1 VFSARHLYV
10 IGIILPLTVI
20 GCRST
25 NSSRG
30 KDVVPFTTGD
40 VEPILGQGYDSL
52 VQELRQAS
60 SCVSGQIAKV
70 GTNAGSIN
78 LGQNVSSDSIM
89 KELSGEVKG
98 TAKVAFMD
106 VGAGAGFYRSI
117 NRSKSAANLVY
128 AVRIDTGSEQ
138 LRSIS
143 LTDAAKSLS
152 TEAMMQ
158 TCGDDYVMQIN
169 RGGMLTITLN
179 LDFANEE
186 SRQKWQSQLKLTG
199 PWPEV
204 SKDLMR
210 KLEQKGMDG
219 TLTVNVTQLGGTP
232 NQSLMAVRSC
242 SMTSVEEFNTCRQ
255 RIDDLMNYA
264 STEFPRQVESQP
276 AVLNYITAPLKN
288 LGVKGLPTLSDEI
301 IAIRSEL
308 EKMRQNSLTLE
319 SALSLAK
326 DKNLELDSA
335 LAGSVKSNADRI
347 KQLAKACFS
356 YQLTTA
362 GAADFGACTSQFA
375 QLNGSLQDINRAA
388 LDIKE
393 LGINGDSQI
402 GNSIVNSTTK
412 TITVAYAIGAG
423 KTWDYG
429 KKIPVGVDGVPTDG
443 SAATL
448 SSNSLSPTDK
458 LGALLL
464 RVDQTY
470 RRADS
475 AGRVDIAPGES
486 ISFVMNDGLG
496 DYGDNVGAQQVYW
509 RCVNC
514 RDQDEK
520 RQTYR
525 LRVKASDQ
533 EGVVFRNPD
542 GITATYHVAAYG
554 KWRSSRF
561 AAFSSPQG
569 LNNECGGSC
578 AMSSAPSQSLV
589 MVQGTYSPVLV
600 GSRGNIGIKP
610 SEPARFTLND
620 SRSGYGDNEGEIEI
634 ILQCVKCNL
643 ASHAL
648 ILDPEED

>member
-1 VFSARHLYV
+1 MLSSRHLIV
-10 IGIILPLTVI
+10 LGVLVPLIGTS
-20 GCRST
+20 CRST
-25 NSSRG
+25 NASRG
-30 KDVVPFTTGD
+30 KDVVPFNVGD

-60 SCVSGQIAKV
+60 SCVSGQVAKV
-70 GTNAGSIN
+70 GTNSGSIN
-78 LGQNVSSDSIM
+78 LGQNVSSDAVM

-117 NRSKSAANLVY
+117 NRNKSAANLVY
-128 AVRIDTGSEQ
+128 AVRINTGSEQ
-138 LRSIS
+138 LRGVG
-143 LTDAAKSLS
+143 LTDAAKAQAIDAL
-152 TEAMMQ
+152 MQ
-158 TCGDDYVMQIN
+158 TCGDEYVMQIN

-186 SRQKWQSQLKLTG
+186 SRLKWQTQLKLSG

-204 SKDLMR
+204 SKDIMR

-219 TLTVNVTQLGGTP
+219 TLTINVTQLGGTP
-232 NQSLMAVRSC
+232 NQSLLAVRSC
-242 SMTSVEEFNTCRQ
+242 SMTSAEEFNTCRQ
-255 RIDDLMNYA
+255 RVDDLMNYA
-264 STEFPRQVESQP
+264 STEFPKQVESQP

-301 IAIRSEL
+301 IAIRAEL
-308 EKMRQNSLTLE
+308 EKMRQDSLTLE
-319 SALSLAK
+319 GAVNLAA
-326 DKNLELDSA
+326 DKNVELDPALTSA
-335 LAGSVKSNADRI
+335 VKGNADRI

-356 YQLTTA
+356 YQINA
-362 GAADFGACTSQFA
+362 SGVADFGGCTSQFA
-375 QLNGSLQDINRAA
+375 QLNGSLQAINKQA
-388 LDIKE
+388 LEIKE
-393 LGINGDSQI
+393 LGVNADSQI
-402 GNSIVNSTTK
+402 GNSIVNSSTK
-412 TITVAYAIGAG
+412 TMTIAYAVGAG
-423 KTWDYG
+423 KTWEYG
-429 KKIPVGVDGVPTDG
+429 NRIAVGVDGVPVNG
-443 SAATL
+443 SAANL
-448 SSNSLSPTDK
+448 SSNALSPSDK
-458 LGALLL
+458 LGSLLL

-470 RRADS
+470 RRADGS
-475 AGRVDIAPGES
+475 GRVDIAPGES

-496 DYGDNVGAQQVYW
+496 DYSDNVGAQQVYW
-509 RCVNC
+509 RCVTC

-542 GITATYHVAAYG
+542 GITSTYHVAAYG

-578 AMSSAPSQSLV
+578 AMSAAPSQSLV

-600 GSRGNIGIKP
+600 GSHGSIGIKP
-610 SEPARFTLND
+610 SEPAHFTLND
-620 SRSGYGDNEGEIEI
+620 SKSGFADNQGEIEI

-648 ILDPEED
+648 ILDAEED

>member
-1 VFSARHLYV
+1 VFSARPLYV
-10 IGIILPLTVI
+10 IGVLLPLI
-20 GCRST
+20 NASCRST
-25 NSSRG
+25 NASRG
-30 KDVVPFTTGD
+30 KDVVPFTAGD

-60 SCVSGQIAKV
+60 SCVSGQTAKV

-78 LGQNVSSDSIM
+78 LGQNVSTENIM

-106 VGAGAGFYRSI
+106 VGTGAGFYRSI
-117 NRSKSAANLVY
+117 NRNKSAANLVY

-138 LRSIS
+138 LRSIN
-143 LTDAAKSLS
+143 LTDAAKALS
-152 TEAMMQ
+152 TESMMQ
-158 TCGDDYVMQIN
+158 TCGDEYVMQIN
-169 RGGMLTITLN
+169 RGGLLTITLN

-186 SRQKWQSQLKLTG
+186 SRLKWQSQLKLTG

-204 SKDLMR
+204 SKDITR

-219 TLTVNVTQLGGTP
+219 TLTVNVNQLGGTP
-232 NQSLMAVRSC
+232 NQSLLAVRSC
-242 SMTSVEEFNTCRQ
+242 SMTSVEEFNACRQ

-264 STEFPRQVESQP
+264 STEFPKQVESQP
-276 AVLNYITAPLKN
+276 TVLNYVTAPLKN
-288 LGVKGLPTLSDEI
+288 LGVKGLPTLSNEI

-308 EKMRQNSLTLE
+308 EKMRQDSLSLE
-319 SALSLAK
+319 AAVNLAK
-326 DKNLELDSA
+326 DKNVELDQQ
-335 LAGSVKSNADRI
+335 LAGAVKSNAERI

-356 YQLTTA
+356 YQLTGA

-375 QLNGSLQDINRAA
+375 QLNGSLQDVNRLAVDIN
-388 LDIKE
+388 E
-393 LGINGDSQI
+393 LGINADSQI

-412 TITVAYAIGAG
+412 TMTIAYAIGTG

-429 KKIPVGVDGVPTDG
+429 KKIPVGIDGVPTDG
-443 SAATL
+443 SAAQL

-458 LGALLL
+458 LGAMLL
-464 RVDQTY
+464 RTDQSY
-470 RRADS
+470 RRADQS
-475 AGRVDIAPGES
+475 GRVDIAPGES

-496 DYGDNVGAQQVYW
+496 DYGDNVGAQQIYW

-514 RDQDEK
+514 REQDEK

-533 EGVVFRNPD
+533 EGVIFRNPD

-569 LNNECGGSC
+569 LNNECGGNC

-589 MVQGTYSPVLV
+589 MVQGTYNPVLV

-620 SRSGYGDNEGEIEI
+620 SRSGFSDNEGEIEI

-643 ASHAL
+643 SSHAL
-648 ILDPEED
+648 ILDPEDN